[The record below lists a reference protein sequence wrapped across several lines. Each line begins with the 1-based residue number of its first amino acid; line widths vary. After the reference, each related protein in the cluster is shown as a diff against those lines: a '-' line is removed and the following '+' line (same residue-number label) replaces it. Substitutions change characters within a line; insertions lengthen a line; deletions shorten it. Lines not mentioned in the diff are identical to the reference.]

1 MWRGAAYVGGHG
13 VGGALVQRV
22 PGQHVPVIV
31 VSSLDELHCTADVR
45 CGAADVGGHGV
56 GGALVQR
63 VPGQHVP
70 VVVVSSLD
78 ELRCPADVRPR
89 PIYVGGHHRR
99 EAHLHIMR

>member
-1 MWRGAAYVGGHG
+1 MRGAAAVWRGAAYVGGHG

-45 CGAADVGGHGV
+45 CGAADVDGHGV

-78 ELRCPADVRPR
+78 ELHCAANV
-89 PIYVGGHHRR
+89 
-99 EAHLHIMR
+99 